1 MELLSKT
8 QKKKEALSLQAMGE
22 RLVTLSDEQLK
33 DIGLPSVMFNAVTL
47 AKKLK
52 KHGARSR
59 QMQYI
64 GTLMRKFDPRPV
76 QEALQRMEQGNREQ
90 SAEHRKIEIWRDE
103 LIAGNDLLIERFVL
117 QFPLADRLELTVLV
131 QKAREERALDAPAPR
146 ASRSLFRY
154 LHRSVLQPRIP
165 TDNPAS

>member
-117 QFPLADRLELTVLV
+117 QFPLADRLELTVFV
-131 QKAREERALDAPAPR
+131 QEAREERALDAPAPR

-154 LHRSVLQPRIP
+154 LDKSALRARDS
-165 TDNPAS
+165 S

>member
-22 RLVTLSDEQLK
+22 RLVTLSEEQIK
-33 DIGLPSVMFNAVTL
+33 DIELPSVMFNAVTL

-64 GTLMRKFDPRPV
+64 GTLMRKYDPQPV
-76 QEALQRMEQGNREQ
+76 QDALQRLEQGNREQ
-90 SAEHRKIEIWRDE
+90 SAEHRKIEMWRDE
-103 LIAGNDLLIERFVL
+103 LIAGNDLRIEQFVL

-131 QKAREERALDAPAPR
+131 QKAREERALDAPAPG

-154 LHRSVLQPRIP
+154 LHRSALRPGTP
-165 TDNPAS
+165 ADNPAS

>member
-64 GTLMRKFDPRPV
+64 GTLMRKYDPRPV
-76 QEALQRMEQGNREQ
+76 QEALQRMEQGNRQQ
-90 SAEHRKIEIWRDE
+90 SAEHRKLEIWRDE
-103 LIAGNDLLIERFVL
+103 LITGNDLLIEQFVV

-131 QKAREERALDAPAPR
+131 QKAREERTLDAPAPR

-154 LHRSVLQPRIP
+154 LHKSALRPDRA
-165 TDNPAS
+165 DDPAS

>member
-64 GTLMRKFDPRPV
+64 GTLMRKYDPRPV
-76 QEALQRMEQGNREQ
+76 QEALQRLEEGNREQ
-90 SAEHRKIEIWRDE
+90 SAEHRKMEMWRDE
-103 LIAGNDLLIERFVL
+103 LIAGNDLLIEKFVL

-131 QKAREERALDAPAPR
+131 KKAREERALDAPAPR

-154 LHRSVLQPRIP
+154 LHKAAAAARVPL
-165 TDNPAS
+165 DDPAS

>member
-1 MELLSKT
+1 MELVSKT
-8 QKKKEALSLQAMGE
+8 QKKKDALSLQAMGE

-64 GTLMRKFDPRPV
+64 GALMRKYDHRPV
-76 QEALQRMEQGNREQ
+76 QESLQRMEQGNRQ
-90 SAEHRKIEIWRDE
+90 QAAEHRKIERWRNE
-103 LIAGNDLLIERFVL
+103 LIAGNDLLIEQFAV
-117 QFPLADRLELTVLV
+117 QFPLVDRLELTVLV
-131 QKAREERALDAPAPR
+131 QKAREER
-146 ASRSLFRY
+146 
-154 LHRSVLQPRIP
+154 
-165 TDNPAS
+165 T

>member
-76 QEALQRMEQGNREQ
+76 QEALQRMEQWNREQ
-90 SAEHRKIEIWRDE
+90 SAEHRKIEIWKDE

-117 QFPLADRLELTVLV
+117 QFPLADRPELTVLV
-131 QKAREERALDAPAPR
+131 KKAREERALDAPAPR

-154 LHRSVLQPRIP
+154 LYKSALRARIP
-165 TDNPAS
+165 ADDPAS

>member
-8 QKKKEALSLQAMGE
+8 QKKKEALSLQALGE
-22 RLVTLSDEQLK
+22 RLVTLSAEQLK
-33 DIGLPSVMFNAVTL
+33 DIELPSVMFNAVTL

-64 GTLMRKFDPRPV
+64 GTLMRKYDPQPV

-90 SAEHRKIEIWRDE
+90 SAEHRKLETWRDE
-103 LIAGNDLLIERFVL
+103 LIAGNDLLIERFAL
-117 QFPLADRLELTVLV
+117 QFPLADRLQLTILV
-131 QKAREERALDAPAPR
+131 QKAREELALNDPAPR

-154 LHRSVLQPRIP
+154 LHKSALRPRIP
-165 TDNPAS
+165 ADAPAS